1 MRLLPDGALDTA
13 WKLFEEAFEILI
25 IESSHA
31 VKYSSN
37 EQRNSMGNSFGCFP
51 SPPSLHLL
59 FPWPSRGIWR
69 QLRDSCL
76 SPNSSR
82 SPRTQRGIFCEAF
95 QDPKMI
101 MDVSSGSAKRML
113 FPAPGSAG
121 SPLLTPRATLWP
133 VLFCCSA
140 QLLEVLMLI

>member
-37 EQRNSMGNSFGCFP
+37 EQRNSTGSSFGCFP
-51 SPPSLHLL
+51 SPPSLPPPPVSVAIQRDLEAAEGLL
-59 FPWPSRGIWR
+59 
-69 QLRDSCL
+69 SCL

-101 MDVSSGSAKRML
+101 MDVSSGSAKQML

-121 SPLLTPRATLWP
+121 SPLLTPRATL
-133 VLFCCSA
+133 
-140 QLLEVLMLI
+140 